1 MKDNEPGLSW
11 VGTSAGLGSFYF
23 SWSRAK
29 TGGAGVRFHL
39 YSCIST
45 LQLFFQLFRKHLFD
59 SVLCLDFWGGGI
71 GGAVGGGTDHE
82 LEGRKS

>member
-39 YSCIST
+39 
-45 LQLFFQLFRKHLFD
+45 
-59 SVLCLDFWGGGI
+59 
-71 GGAVGGGTDHE
+71 
-82 LEGRKS
+82 